1 MPVPREELLLEPL
14 TESDALLAV
23 ELALSETTEVAE
35 LAAYEQPMLAHARRA
50 KIAKR
55 GRGWDML
62 ARFR

>member
-35 LAAYEQPMLAHARRA
+35 LAACEQPMLAPARRA
-50 KIAKR
+50 KIAKC
-55 GRGWDML
+55 GKGWDML